1 MKDRLKEI
9 TYRLDSNFFI
19 MVIRHGLTMMIPFVL
34 TGGIANA
41 LLNLPVQEY
50 QNIIKDTF
58 WVHLFNVLYV
68 GTFGLFSMAML
79 IALSCSYSMERN
91 MPVDKTILYVIVSIG
106 AYGVQF
112 YNADGGYHTEMLDV
126 RGCFFAIVTAL
137 VSCILMEKLHKIPLL
152 NFQEQTN
159 KMEWITAVAISAVI
173 PAIIVILVFACST
186 QCLLKV
192 FDVSSIYELLSGA
205 MCRLFDYV
213 DSEFLTGLLY
223 TFLLHFMW
231 IFGLHGSHILEPVAT
246 TSFLIG
252 RSGDIFSKSFF
263 DTFVVMGGCGTTV
276 CVLIAILLFGRNAW
290 MRKVAELS
298 SFTVIFNL
306 NEILTFGIPIILN
319 PIMVIPFI
327 CTPVICYMIAFG
339 ATYIGLIPPVTHT
352 VPWSTPVFLSGYIG
366 TGSMSGSL
374 LQLVM
379 IAIGVAVYVPF
390 LRVNEAAQRKNA
402 EEQIHNVIRMI
413 QEKEDLNEGYDL
425 LSKPDQTGQICRMLQ
440 QDLKNAIRNRE
451 LYLLLQPQVDDKGK
465 CIGGEAL
472 LRWKH
477 PFYGMIYPPLILY
490 LAKEGNLLEELEKL
504 IIDQTVSAIADINR
518 KCGSDF
524 KISMNL
530 TAKSLLWDV
539 EKYIDKAMK
548 EKNVPAS
555 QLWLEITEQDVLTKS
570 STVIEKLNYLKSQG
584 HVMMIDDF
592 GMGHT
597 SILYLQSSS
606 FEVIKLDGSLVKN
619 ILNNTTDQ
627 QIVSSIVTLADKLG
641 IQIIAE
647 YVENEEQRDRLLE
660 LGCKFYQGYLYE
672 KPVPLDEFINYM
684 GNHSL

>member
-19 MVIRHGLTMMIPFVL
+19 MVIRHGLTVMIPFVL

-50 QNIIKDTF
+50 QNIIRDTF

-137 VSCILMEKLHKIPLL
+137 VSCILMEKLQKIPLL
-152 NFQEQTN
+152 GFQEQTN
-159 KMEWITAVAISAVI
+159 KMEGITAVAISAVI

-290 MRKVAELS
+290 MRKMAELS

-402 EEQIHNVIRMI
+402 EEQIHNVIRII

-425 LSKPDQTGQICRMLQ
+425 LSKPDQTGQICRLLQ
-440 QDLKNAIRNRE
+440 QDLKNAIRNKE
-451 LYLLLQPQVDDKGK
+451 LYLLLQPQVDDKGI

-477 PFYGMIYPPLILY
+477 PFYGMIYPPLIVY
-490 LAKEGNLLEELEKL
+490 LAKESDLLEGLEKL

-518 KCGSDF
+518 KCGPDF

-606 FEVIKLDGSLVKN
+606 FGVIKLDGSLVKN
-619 ILNNTTDQ
+619 ILDNTTDQ

-647 YVENEEQRDRLLE
+647 YVENEEQRDKLLE

>member
-9 TYRLDSNFFI
+9 TYRFDSNFFI

-152 NFQEQTN
+152 SFQEQTN

-402 EEQIHNVIRMI
+402 EEQIHNVIRII

>member
-9 TYRLDSNFFI
+9 TYGFDSNFFI

-137 VSCILMEKLHKIPLL
+137 VSCILMEKLQKIPLL

-440 QDLKNAIRNRE
+440 QDLKNAIRNKE

>member
-570 STVIEKLNYLKSQG
+570 STVIEKLNYLKFQG

>member
-1 MKDRLKEI
+1 
-9 TYRLDSNFFI
+9 
-19 MVIRHGLTMMIPFVL
+19 
-34 TGGIANA
+34 
-41 LLNLPVQEY
+41 
-50 QNIIKDTF
+50 
-58 WVHLFNVLYV
+58 
-68 GTFGLFSMAML
+68 
-79 IALSCSYSMERN
+79 ME
-91 MPVDKTILYVIVSIG
+91 G
-106 AYGVQF
+106 
-112 YNADGGYHTEMLDV
+112 
-126 RGCFFAIVTAL
+126 
-137 VSCILMEKLHKIPLL
+137 
-152 NFQEQTN
+152 
-159 KMEWITAVAISAVI
+159 ITAVAISAVI
-173 PAIIVILVFACST
+173 PAIIVILVFACSI

-290 MRKVAELS
+290 MRKMAELS

-402 EEQIHNVIRMI
+402 EEQIHNVIRII

-440 QDLKNAIRNRE
+440 QDLKNAIRNKE
-451 LYLLLQPQVDDKGK
+451 LYLLLQPQVDDKGI

-477 PFYGMIYPPLILY
+477 PFYGMIYPPLIVY
-490 LAKEGNLLEELEKL
+490 LAKESDLLEELEKL

-518 KCGSDF
+518 KCGPDF

-606 FEVIKLDGSLVKN
+606 FGVIKLDGSLVKN
-619 ILNNTTDQ
+619 ILDNTTDQ

-647 YVENEEQRDRLLE
+647 YVENEEQRDKLLE

>member
-1 MKDRLKEI
+1 M
-9 TYRLDSNFFI
+9 
-19 MVIRHGLTMMIPFVL
+19 
-34 TGGIANA
+34 
-41 LLNLPVQEY
+41 
-50 QNIIKDTF
+50 
-58 WVHLFNVLYV
+58 
-68 GTFGLFSMAML
+68 
-79 IALSCSYSMERN
+79 
-91 MPVDKTILYVIVSIG
+91 
-106 AYGVQF
+106 
-112 YNADGGYHTEMLDV
+112 
-126 RGCFFAIVTAL
+126 
-137 VSCILMEKLHKIPLL
+137 
-152 NFQEQTN
+152 
-159 KMEWITAVAISAVI
+159 
-173 PAIIVILVFACST
+173 
-186 QCLLKV
+186 
-192 FDVSSIYELLSGA
+192 
-205 MCRLFDYV
+205 
-213 DSEFLTGLLY
+213 
-223 TFLLHFMW
+223 
-231 IFGLHGSHILEPVAT
+231 
-246 TSFLIG
+246 
-252 RSGDIFSKSFF
+252 
-263 DTFVVMGGCGTTV
+263 
-276 CVLIAILLFGRNAW
+276 
-290 MRKVAELS
+290 
-298 SFTVIFNL
+298 
-306 NEILTFGIPIILN
+306 
-319 PIMVIPFI
+319 
-327 CTPVICYMIAFG
+327 
-339 ATYIGLIPPVTHT
+339 
-352 VPWSTPVFLSGYIG
+352 
-366 TGSMSGSL
+366 
-374 LQLVM
+374 
-379 IAIGVAVYVPF
+379 
-390 LRVNEAAQRKNA
+390 
-402 EEQIHNVIRMI
+402 
-413 QEKEDLNEGYDL
+413 NEGYDL

-440 QDLKNAIRNRE
+440 LDLKNAIRNKE

-477 PFYGMIYPPLILY
+477 PFYGMIYPPLIVY
-490 LAKEGNLLEELEKL
+490 LAKESNLLEELEKL

>member
-379 IAIGVAVYVPF
+379 IAIGVAVYVTF

-440 QDLKNAIRNRE
+440 QDLKNAIRNKE

>member
-1 MKDRLKEI
+1 
-9 TYRLDSNFFI
+9 
-19 MVIRHGLTMMIPFVL
+19 
-34 TGGIANA
+34 
-41 LLNLPVQEY
+41 
-50 QNIIKDTF
+50 
-58 WVHLFNVLYV
+58 
-68 GTFGLFSMAML
+68 
-79 IALSCSYSMERN
+79 
-91 MPVDKTILYVIVSIG
+91 
-106 AYGVQF
+106 
-112 YNADGGYHTEMLDV
+112 
-126 RGCFFAIVTAL
+126 
-137 VSCILMEKLHKIPLL
+137 
-152 NFQEQTN
+152 
-159 KMEWITAVAISAVI
+159 
-173 PAIIVILVFACST
+173 
-186 QCLLKV
+186 
-192 FDVSSIYELLSGA
+192 
-205 MCRLFDYV
+205 
-213 DSEFLTGLLY
+213 
-223 TFLLHFMW
+223 
-231 IFGLHGSHILEPVAT
+231 
-246 TSFLIG
+246 
-252 RSGDIFSKSFF
+252 
-263 DTFVVMGGCGTTV
+263 
-276 CVLIAILLFGRNAW
+276 
-290 MRKVAELS
+290 
-298 SFTVIFNL
+298 
-306 NEILTFGIPIILN
+306 
-319 PIMVIPFI
+319 
-327 CTPVICYMIAFG
+327 MIAFG

-440 QDLKNAIRNRE
+440 QDLKNAIRNKE

>member
-126 RGCFFAIVTAL
+126 RGCFFAILTAL
-137 VSCILMEKLHKIPLL
+137 VSCILMEKLQKIQLL
-152 NFQEQTN
+152 SFQEQTN
-159 KMEWITAVAISAVI
+159 KMEGITTVAISAVI

-290 MRKVAELS
+290 MRKMAELS

-352 VPWSTPVFLSGYIG
+352 VPWSTPIFLSGYIG

-390 LRVNEAAQRKNA
+390 LRVNEATQRKNA
-402 EEQIHNVIRMI
+402 EEQIHNVIRII
-413 QEKEDLNEGYDL
+413 QEKEDMNEGYDL

-440 QDLKNAIRNRE
+440 LDLKNAIRNKE

-477 PFYGMIYPPLILY
+477 PFYGMIYPPLIVY
-490 LAKEGNLLEELEKL
+490 LAKESNLLEELEKL

>member
-137 VSCILMEKLHKIPLL
+137 VSCILMEKLQKIPLL

-290 MRKVAELS
+290 VRKVAELS

-440 QDLKNAIRNRE
+440 QDLKNAIRNKE

>member
-137 VSCILMEKLHKIPLL
+137 VSCILMEKLQKIPLL
-152 NFQEQTN
+152 SFQEQTN
-159 KMEWITAVAISAVI
+159 KMEGITAVAISAVI

-192 FDVSSIYELLSGA
+192 FDASSIYELLSGA
-205 MCRLFDYV
+205 MCMLFDYV

-263 DTFVVMGGCGTTV
+263 YHYFH
-276 CVLIAILLFGRNAW
+276 
-290 MRKVAELS
+290 
-298 SFTVIFNL
+298 IFNY
-306 NEILTFGIPIILN
+306 FR
-319 PIMVIPFI
+319 
-327 CTPVICYMIAFG
+327 
-339 ATYIGLIPPVTHT
+339 H
-352 VPWSTPVFLSGYIG
+352 WSV
-366 TGSMSGSL
+366 
-374 LQLVM
+374 
-379 IAIGVAVYVPF
+379 
-390 LRVNEAAQRKNA
+390 R
-402 EEQIHNVIRMI
+402 
-413 QEKEDLNEGYDL
+413 
-425 LSKPDQTGQICRMLQ
+425 
-440 QDLKNAIRNRE
+440 
-451 LYLLLQPQVDDKGK
+451 
-465 CIGGEAL
+465 
-472 LRWKH
+472 
-477 PFYGMIYPPLILY
+477 
-490 LAKEGNLLEELEKL
+490 
-504 IIDQTVSAIADINR
+504 
-518 KCGSDF
+518 
-524 KISMNL
+524 
-530 TAKSLLWDV
+530 
-539 EKYIDKAMK
+539 
-548 EKNVPAS
+548 
-555 QLWLEITEQDVLTKS
+555 
-570 STVIEKLNYLKSQG
+570 
-584 HVMMIDDF
+584 
-592 GMGHT
+592 
-597 SILYLQSSS
+597 
-606 FEVIKLDGSLVKN
+606 
-619 ILNNTTDQ
+619 
-627 QIVSSIVTLADKLG
+627 
-641 IQIIAE
+641 
-647 YVENEEQRDRLLE
+647 
-660 LGCKFYQGYLYE
+660 
-672 KPVPLDEFINYM
+672 
-684 GNHSL
+684 

>member
-137 VSCILMEKLHKIPLL
+137 VSCILMEKLQKIPLL
-152 NFQEQTN
+152 SFQEQTN
-159 KMEWITAVAISAVI
+159 KMEGITAVAISAVI

-192 FDVSSIYELLSGA
+192 FDASSIYELLSGA

-276 CVLIAILLFGRNAW
+276 CVLIAILLFGRNAR
-290 MRKVAELS
+290 MRKMAELS

-366 TGSMSGSL
+366 TGSLSGSL

-379 IAIGVAVYVPF
+379 IAIGMAVYVPF

-402 EEQIHNVIRMI
+402 EEQIHNVIRII
-413 QEKEDLNEGYDL
+413 QEKEELNEDYDL

-440 QDLKNAIRNRE
+440 QDLKNAIRNKE
-451 LYLLLQPQVDDKGK
+451 LYLLLQPQVDDKGI

-477 PFYGMIYPPLILY
+477 PFYGMIYPPLIVY
-490 LAKEGNLLEELEKL
+490 LAKESDLIEELEKL

-518 KCGSDF
+518 KCGPDF

-539 EKYIDKAMK
+539 EKYIDKALK

-606 FEVIKLDGSLVKN
+606 FGVIKLDGSLVKN
-619 ILNNTTDQ
+619 ILDNTTDQ

-647 YVENEEQRDRLLE
+647 YVENEEQRDKLLE

>member
-9 TYRLDSNFFI
+9 TYGFDSNFFI

-402 EEQIHNVIRMI
+402 EEQIHNVIRII

>member
-9 TYRLDSNFFI
+9 TYRFDSNFFI